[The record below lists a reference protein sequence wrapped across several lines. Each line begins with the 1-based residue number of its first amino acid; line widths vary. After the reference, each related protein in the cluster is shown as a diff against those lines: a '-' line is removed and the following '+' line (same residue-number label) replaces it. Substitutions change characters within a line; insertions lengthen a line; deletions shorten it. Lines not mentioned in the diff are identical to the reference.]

1 MEITLLHN
9 HLIDPDVLVHH
20 EHPRSTMVP
29 KMLCRRRVD
38 LLSKEHSPTN
48 GEKTG
53 LITRVVTCMRTKTT
67 GLILMNILPPDCLE
81 IQVVKID
88 SLALPEQVPELP
100 APADLD
106 EVDVIL
112 RDSEFN
118 GQIRIGCARC
128 TNGTHAPM
136 FAEQWAVSDLY
147 GGGRRD
153 VEVLMR
159 CPRCNGAAVLLFAA
173 IMDVGTGVCDHTRKP
188 HRCLAPGAGPLATP
202 R

>member
-1 MEITLLHN
+1 
-9 HLIDPDVLVHH
+9 
-20 EHPRSTMVP
+20 
-29 KMLCRRRVD
+29 MLCRRRVD

-128 TNGTHAPM
+128 TNGTHALM
-136 FAEQWAVSDLY
+136 FAEQWAVSGLHH
-147 GGGRRD
+147 GGQRD
-153 VEVLMR
+153 VQVLMR
-159 CPRCNGAAVLLFAA
+159 CAECRGQAVLLFTA
-173 IMDVGTGVCDHTRKP
+173 IMDVGTGVCDHTKP
-188 HRCLAPGAGPLATP
+188 KSRCLGTGFGPMVEP
-202 R
+202 